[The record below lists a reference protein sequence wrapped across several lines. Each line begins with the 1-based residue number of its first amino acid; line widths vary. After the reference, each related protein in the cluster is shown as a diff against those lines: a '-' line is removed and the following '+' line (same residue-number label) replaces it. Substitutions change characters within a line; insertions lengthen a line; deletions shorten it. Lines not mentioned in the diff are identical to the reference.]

1 MESGAKEEGTLR
13 AVTRASGHNWM
24 VKVPFGEERRARR
37 QASWG
42 DMGRHD
48 HEFGLGHIDFEI
60 LVSHPG

>member
-13 AVTRASGHNWM
+13 DVTRASGHNWM

-42 DMGRHD
+42 DRGDMTMSLVLD
-48 HEFGLGHIDFEI
+48 I
-60 LVSHPG
+60 LTLRSL